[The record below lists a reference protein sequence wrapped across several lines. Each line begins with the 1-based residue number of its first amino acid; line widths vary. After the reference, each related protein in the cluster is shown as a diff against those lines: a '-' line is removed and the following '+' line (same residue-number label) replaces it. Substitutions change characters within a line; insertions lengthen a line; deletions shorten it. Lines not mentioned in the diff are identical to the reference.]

1 MYFDHLTFSAMEK
14 RQKARFINS
23 LAGFKSVNLIGT
35 RDAKGHENVAVV
47 SSLIH
52 LGSNPALLGFISRPH
67 SVERHSLENIFASG
81 FFTANAVTEQ
91 LYRAAHQ
98 TSARYQKHES
108 EFAQTGLTP
117 AYSDLINAPYVKE
130 SPLKIGLKLVETLPI
145 AANDTVMIIGE
156 VQEVWVDSEAVMKDG
171 YIDLEKLSISTVSGL
186 DSYHRTERLD
196 RLSYAKPNQPL
207 ARIDVNGEPLE

>member
-23 LAGFKSVNLIGT
+23 LAGFKSANLIGT
-35 RDAKGHENVAVV
+35 RDAKGQENVAVV

-67 SVERHSLENIFASG
+67 SVERHSLENIVTSG

-108 EFAQTGLTP
+108 EFEQTGLTP
-117 AYSDLINAPYVKE
+117 VYSDLINAPYVKE

-171 YIDLEKLSISTVSGL
+171 YIDLEKLSISTISGL

-207 ARIDVNGEPLE
+207 TRIDVNGEPLE